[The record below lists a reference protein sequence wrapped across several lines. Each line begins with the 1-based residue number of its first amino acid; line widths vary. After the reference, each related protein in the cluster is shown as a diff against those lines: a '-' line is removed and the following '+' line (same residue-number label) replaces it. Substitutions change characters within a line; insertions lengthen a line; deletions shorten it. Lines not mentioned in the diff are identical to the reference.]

1 MDHKFEIFQ
10 YPQNTKNIMDG
21 ELDTSF
27 GTSPT
32 KPLLSL
38 GFIHFDHQTKNKTE
52 IFGTKLKG
60 KKFYLVTSE
69 FEHMIENHEE
79 DLNFKISKKFK
90 VKDGWLSR
98 AAFKMWEILT
108 LFNLTDEKSGMN
120 MLHLAEAPGSFV
132 QSIISYRDT
141 NSKKSSSDKHYV
153 VSIKDSDKT
162 VPSLDKLSKALTTT
176 QKKKVK
182 LHKYTSSDIGDL
194 TSLTTLQ
201 NIVKNNKKKADLI
214 TADGGF
220 NWTNENFQE
229 QEAYRLLLAEIIGA
243 IMNQAKG
250 GHFVIKFFET
260 FTESSIKL
268 IEILSQF
275 YKNIF
280 IYKPLTSRSSNS
292 EKYVICESFTLSDE
306 KVIKKHVTKLVK
318 LLEEINK
325 QEVMNNLY
333 LQNFATNYEI
343 PTVTKVFFKYMNTNL
358 MIKQM
363 KQINKMINYINSDN
377 YFGDEYHSYKKHQI
391 DATEFWY
398 TNFIENSKTISY
410 KFVEQIKKNKTD
422 IEKDLK
428 KYIKT

>member
-69 FEHMIENHEE
+69 FEHMIENYNE
-79 DLNFKISKKFK
+79 DLNYKISKKFK
-90 VKDGWLSR
+90 VKNGWLSR

-162 VPSLDKLSKALTTT
+162 VPSLDKLSKALTTA

-250 GHFVIKFFET
+250 GHFVIKLFET

-377 YFGDEYHSYKKHQI
+377 YFGDEYHSYKKQQI
-391 DATEFWY
+391 DATDFWY

-410 KFVEQIKKNKTD
+410 KFVEQIKKNKAD

>member
-90 VKDGWLSR
+90 VKNGWLSR

-162 VPSLDKLSKALTTT
+162 VPSLDKLSKALTTA

-250 GHFVIKFFET
+250 GHFVIKLFET

-377 YFGDEYHSYKKHQI
+377 YFGDEYHSYKKQQI
-391 DATEFWY
+391 DATDFWY

-410 KFVEQIKKNKTD
+410 KFVEQIKKNKD
-422 IEKDLK
+422 NIEKDLK

>member
-69 FEHMIENHEE
+69 FEHIIENYKE
-79 DLNFKISKKFK
+79 DLNYKISKKFK
-90 VKDGWLSR
+90 VKNGWLSR

-108 LFNLTDEKSGMN
+108 LFNLTDKKSGMN

-162 VPSLDKLSKALTTT
+162 VPSLDKLSKALTTA

-250 GHFVIKFFET
+250 GHFVIKLFET

-318 LLEEINK
+318 LLEDINK

-333 LQNFATNYEI
+333 LQNFATSYEI
-343 PTVTKVFFKYMNTNL
+343 PIVTKVFFKYMNTNL

-391 DATEFWY
+391 DATDFWY

-410 KFVEQIKKNKTD
+410 KFVEQIKKNKED
-422 IEKDLK
+422 VEKDLK

>member
-1 MDHKFEIFQ
+1 
-10 YPQNTKNIMDG
+10 
-21 ELDTSF
+21 
-27 GTSPT
+27 
-32 KPLLSL
+32 
-38 GFIHFDHQTKNKTE
+38 
-52 IFGTKLKG
+52 
-60 KKFYLVTSE
+60 
-69 FEHMIENHEE
+69 
-79 DLNFKISKKFK
+79 
-90 VKDGWLSR
+90 
-98 AAFKMWEILT
+98 
-108 LFNLTDEKSGMN
+108 
-120 MLHLAEAPGSFV
+120 
-132 QSIISYRDT
+132 
-141 NSKKSSSDKHYV
+141 
-153 VSIKDSDKT
+153 
-162 VPSLDKLSKALTTT
+162 
-176 QKKKVK
+176 
-182 LHKYTSSDIGDL
+182 
-194 TSLTTLQ
+194 
-201 NIVKNNKKKADLI
+201 
-214 TADGGF
+214 
-220 NWTNENFQE
+220 
-229 QEAYRLLLAEIIGA
+229 
-243 IMNQAKG
+243 MNQAKG

-410 KFVEQIKKNKTD
+410 KFVEQIKKNKAN

>member
-10 YPQNTKNIMDG
+10 YPQNTKNIMDV

-343 PTVTKVFFKYMNTNL
+343 PIVTKIFFKYMNTNL

-377 YFGDEYHSYKKHQI
+377 YFGDEYHSYKKQQI

-410 KFVEQIKKNKTD
+410 KFVEQIKKNKSD

>member
-69 FEHMIENHEE
+69 FEHMIENYNE
-79 DLNFKISKKFK
+79 DLNYKISKKFK
-90 VKDGWLSR
+90 VKNGWLSR

-162 VPSLDKLSKALTTT
+162 VPSLDKLSKALTTA

-250 GHFVIKFFET
+250 GHFVIKLFET

-306 KVIKKHVTKLVK
+306 KVIKKHVAKLVK

-333 LQNFATNYEI
+333 LQNFASNYEI

-377 YFGDEYHSYKKHQI
+377 YFGDEYHSYKKLQI
-391 DATEFWY
+391 DATAFWY

-410 KFVEQIKKNKTD
+410 KFVEQIKKNKAN